1 MSIYVPSIAA
11 PYLLK
16 ELGSRLVIGKL
27 ADDISRDI
35 PDIEWSGNAI
45 VFPVF
50 TRTAVASNI
59 EAKGSV
65 TPSEIDGDST
75 SAPVEHIAA
84 ATKWH
89 KDVVRTSGRRLAD
102 MGLRDLADAMSL
114 KLDGDVMSA
123 AISGATLRCAA
134 AAADKLTQDELEA
147 GFALFGDKQAAE
159 EFSGILIH
167 SKLFPSVLAMPGFTS
182 TAVTY
187 TQNSNGIVKGQV
199 AGFYRGVPI
208 YLTNN
213 GNYIS
218 ESGTYEC
225 KTILLK
231 KGGLAYA
238 MKQGIE
244 FCEDYNNTTFYTTVT
259 ADTYAAAKVVDTDK
273 IVLIAK
279 EPLKKVAHRG

>member
-1 MSIYVPSIAA
+1 MPIYVPSIAA

-16 ELGSRLVIGKL
+16 ELESRLVIGKL
-27 ADDISRDI
+27 ADNISRTI

-45 VFPVF
+45 VFPTF
-50 TRTAVASNI
+50 TRSAVASDI

-65 TPSEIDGDST
+65 TPTEIDGDST
-75 SAPVEHIAA
+75 SAPIKHIAA
-84 ATKWH
+84 AIKWH
-89 KDVVRTSGRRLAD
+89 KDTVRTSGRVLAD
-102 MGLRDLADAMSL
+102 LGLRDLADAMSL
-114 KLDGDVMSA
+114 KLDGDIMNA
-123 AISGATLRCAA
+123 AIDGAVLRYAA

-159 EFSGILIH
+159 EFSGILIN

-182 TAVTY
+182 TAITY
-187 TQNSNGIVKGQV
+187 TQNNNGIVRGQV
-199 AGFYRGVPI
+199 AGWYRGVPI
-208 YLTNN
+208 YLTDN
-213 GNYIS
+213 GNYVS
-218 ESGTYEC
+218 ESGTYEA

-238 MKQGIE
+238 MKQGME
-244 FCEDYNNTTFYTTVT
+244 FSEDYNNTTFYTTVT

-279 EPLKKVAHRG
+279 TITG